1 MAAHQGWI
9 LHEFTNTIDTKLKM
23 WKCTKKSTKLY
34 FRILIYKNYTLD
46 ELNFIQKKKL
56 LTPAHR
62 WQKCARKTL
71 GTHDW
76 ICKVALSSKVIMT
89 IVLGREKMMQL
100 MMTFIFSGSHE
111 KLSLVLLQITS
122 FISSSW
128 KMYKRWLKAKLTKNL
143 FHGNLSLNCN

>member
-1 MAAHQGWI
+1 MNLQI
-9 LHEFTNTIDTKLKM
+9 QLIQNLKYENVLI
-23 WKCTKKSTKLY
+23 KKKKSTKLY

-46 ELNFIQKKKL
+46 ELNFIQKL

-76 ICKVALSSKVIMT
+76 ICKVALSSEVIMT

-100 MMTFIFSGSHE
+100 MIWTRYSRIKQFFTLIYAS
-111 KLSLVLLQITS
+111 VL
-122 FISSSW
+122 
-128 KMYKRWLKAKLTKNL
+128 
-143 FHGNLSLNCN
+143 

>member
-1 MAAHQGWI
+1 MKSCEKLKNRNCTGTVFQFEWSGDLQLRREAQLWQPSKAE
-9 LHEFTNTIDTKLKM
+9 LHEFTNTIDTKLKKY
-23 WKCTKKSTKLY
+23 KCTNFKKNSPKLN

-46 ELNFIQKKKL
+46 ELNFIQKL

-76 ICKVALSSKVIMT
+76 ICKVALSSEVIMT

-100 MMTFIFSGSHE
+100 MIWIRYNRIKQFTLIYAS
-111 KLSLVLLQITS
+111 VL
-122 FISSSW
+122 
-128 KMYKRWLKAKLTKNL
+128 
-143 FHGNLSLNCN
+143 